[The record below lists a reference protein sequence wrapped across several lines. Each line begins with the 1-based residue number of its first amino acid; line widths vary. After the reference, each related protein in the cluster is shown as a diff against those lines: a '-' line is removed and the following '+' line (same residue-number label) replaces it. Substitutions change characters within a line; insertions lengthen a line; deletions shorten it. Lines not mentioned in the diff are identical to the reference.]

1 MALLLQALYGCVV
14 SKKIEIVFSERG
26 FMAEKEIWTPS
37 GVGLAPMAGFSDRAM
52 RRVCHECGA
61 DYSVTEMIS
70 AKAVTFGD
78 KKTFMLAKI
87 REDEGKVAL
96 QIFGKEPDVMAKA
109 SEILAGGYDG
119 EGYASPVA
127 IDINMGCPVNKVY
140 SNGEGS
146 ALMKNPEL
154 IYKIVSAVRG
164 ACQIPVTVK
173 MRIGVDSEHI
183 NVVEC
188 ALAAESGGASAI
200 CVHGRTR
207 VQMYS
212 GVVCRKAIK
221 NVKKSLRIP
230 VVANGD
236 IVCADDAISMLR
248 ETEADGIAI
257 GRGAVGNP
265 FIFSEIKAAMA
276 GEKYTAPGMSERIEM
291 ALRQLKLS
299 VEDKGE
305 RIAVPEARKQ
315 IALYLRSF
323 KGAAQIRAKIN
334 MATSYNEVEKI
345 LGSLLTSEC

>member
-1 MALLLQALYGCVV
+1 M
-14 SKKIEIVFSERG
+14 SKGSWI
-26 FMAEKEIWTPS
+26 PS

-52 RRVCHECGA
+52 RRVCCECGA

-78 KKTFMLAKI
+78 KKTFSLARI

-96 QIFGKEPDVMAKA
+96 QIFGKEPDIMAKA
-109 SEILAGGYDG
+109 SEILSHGYEC
-119 EGYASPVA
+119 EGYTAPVA
-127 IDINMGCPVNKVY
+127 IDINMGCPVNKVFG
-140 SNGEGS
+140 NGEGS
-146 ALMKNPEL
+146 ALMKDPEL
-154 IYKIVSAVRG
+154 IYKIVSAVNG
-164 ACQIPVTVK
+164 ACELPVTVK
-173 MRIGVDSEHI
+173 IRVGVDDEHI
-183 NVVEC
+183 NAVEC

-212 GVVCRKAIK
+212 GDVRRKVIK
-221 NVKKSLRIP
+221 NVKKALQIP
-230 VVANGD
+230 VIANGD
-236 IVCADDAISMLR
+236 ILCAEDAISMLG
-248 ETEADGIAI
+248 ETGADGIAI

-276 GEKYTAPGMSERIEM
+276 GEKYVAPSLNEKIEM
-291 ALRQLKLS
+291 ALKQLRLS

-323 KGAAQIRAKIN
+323 KGAAQIRAEIN
-334 MATSYNEVEKI
+334 MASSYSEVEKI
-345 LGSLLTSEC
+345 LLALL